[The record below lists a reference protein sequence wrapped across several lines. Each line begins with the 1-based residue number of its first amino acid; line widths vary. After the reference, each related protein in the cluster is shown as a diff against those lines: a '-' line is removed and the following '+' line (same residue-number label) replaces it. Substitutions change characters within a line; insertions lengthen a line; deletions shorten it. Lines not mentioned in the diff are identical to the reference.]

1 MGKNIRFTKEQ
12 KDYLL
17 ELLPYKQPQEICD
30 LFYKKFN
37 RKTCVGTII
46 NFKCRHNKNR
56 KHYKKWE
63 LSDNQLKWLLNMLPY
78 RDNVEAI
85 EVFKNKFGIELNQF
99 ILRDIRHKN
108 NVKRIYK
115 QKIRDTRFR
124 EKIKKPL
131 YNEKTDNRGK
141 DYVRIDTRKYQ
152 LKRRY
157 VWEQYYGRK
166 IPKDY
171 VIIHLDNDTTNYDI
185 NNLAL
190 VKKGTLTYSVRKGI
204 ELNDKDIIKTI
215 DMIRLLEKKTKNKME
230 VY

>member
-1 MGKNIRFTKEQ
+1 MGKNIRFTEEQ
-12 KDYLL
+12 KDFLL

-56 KHYKKWE
+56 GHYKKCE

-85 EVFKNKFGIELNQF
+85 EVFKNKFGIELNEF
-99 ILRDIRHKN
+99 NLRNIRSKYK
-108 NVKRIYK
+108 VKKVYK

-124 EKIKKPL
+124 DKIRKPL
-131 YNEKTDNRGK
+131 YNEKTDNRGI
-141 DYVRIDTRKYQ
+141 DYVRVASRKYQ
-152 LKRRY
+152 IKTRY
-157 VWEQYYGRK
+157 VWEQYYSRK

-171 VIIHLDNDTTNYDI
+171 MVIHLDNDKSNYDI

-190 VKKGTLTYSVRKGI
+190 VKKGTLTYCCRKGI
-204 ELNDKDIIKTI
+204 ELYDKDIIKTI
-215 DMIRLLEKKTKNKME
+215 DMVRLLEKKAEIKTE
-230 VY
+230 V

>member
-1 MGKNIRFTKEQ
+1 MGKNIHFTKEQ
-12 KDYLL
+12 KDFLL
-17 ELLPYKQPQEICD
+17 EMLSYKQPQEICD

-46 NFKCRHNKNR
+46 NFKCRHNKDR

-63 LSDNQLKWLLNMLPY
+63 ISDNQIKWLLNMLPY

-85 EVFKNKFGIELNQF
+85 ELFKNKFGIELNQF
-99 ILRDIRHKN
+99 VLRDIRYKN
-108 NVKRIYK
+108 NVKRVYK

-124 EKIKKPL
+124 DKFKKPL
-131 YNEKTDNRGK
+131 YNENTDNRGR

-152 LKRRY
+152 TKSRF

-166 IPKDY
+166 IPKGLE
-171 VIIHLDNDTTNYDI
+171 VIHLDNDKSNYDI

-190 VKKGTLTYSVRKGI
+190 VKKGTRIYALFKGI
-204 ELNDKDIIKTI
+204 ELCDKDIIKAV
-215 DMIRLLEKKTKNKME
+215 DLVKKLDKKMRE
-230 VY
+230 V